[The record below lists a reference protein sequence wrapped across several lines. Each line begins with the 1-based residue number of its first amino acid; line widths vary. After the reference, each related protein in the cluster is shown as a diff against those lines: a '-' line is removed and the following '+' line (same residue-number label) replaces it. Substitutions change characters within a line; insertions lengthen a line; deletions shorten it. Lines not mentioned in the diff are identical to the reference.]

1 MKSLEIPYVG
11 LQFIQMSE
19 KDEKVDPIISQFQF
33 DFLIENGIWLV
44 DALADEMRKK
54 SLKLDN
60 LNKQDGFLIKE

>member
-1 MKSLEIPYVG
+1 
-11 LQFIQMSE
+11 MSE